1 MQVTLKAARV
11 NAGITQEK
19 AAEMIGIS
27 RSLIQNWE
35 RGKSFPDAMHL
46 KKIETA
52 YGVSYDDIIFL
63 PSKTLKA

>member
-1 MQVTLKAARV
+1 MTLKAARV
-11 NAGITQEK
+11 NSGGTQEQ
-19 AAEMIGIS
+19 AAKMMGVS

-46 KKIETA
+46 KKIENA

-63 PSKTLKA
+63 PLKTLKA

>member
-11 NAGITQEK
+11 NSGVTQEQ
-19 AAEMIGIS
+19 AAKMMGVS

-46 KKIETA
+46 KKIENA
-52 YGVSYDDIIFL
+52 YGVSYDEIVFL
-63 PSKTLKA
+63 PLKTLKA